1 MDIQQL
7 CAVLQGCLS
16 ANQEERK
23 AAEALLKQHELSKG
37 HVPNLLRVA
46 GEPTV
51 NISVRQVASISFKQV
66 AKKYWESEKEN
77 APMLAADDKQLV
89 RDNLLEAIIRAPHI
103 IQSQLSEVMTTVVYC
118 DYPQAWPGLLETV
131 MAHLTSSDHGRMYGG
146 LLVLRVLTRKYE
158 FRDDEERAPL
168 GPIINASFP
177 VLLSL
182 MQQLSAD
189 TSSSQQIA
197 EFMKLICKIFWSAT
211 FMSVPDILLQQ
222 EQFSGWMMCFHQAM
236 RRPLPWDQLRASLDD
251 RRKWIWFKALKW
263 VLHITYRLFN
273 RYGEPRLC
281 NAGSDQQFGQL
292 FETHVSSQFL
302 EDQLHVLHPLA
313 AGQYLSPR
321 VSNLALQYLTR
332 AIELKG
338 TYKQLKPH
346 VDGLLNQV
354 VLPLL
359 CFDAEDAELWEEDP
373 QEFVR
378 KGYDVLEDM
387 LGTKTAAG
395 NFVSTLAQKKP
406 KTHLPPLMARLV
418 EVMNA
423 HAAAVK
429 AGNVPVE
436 LARQMDGAMLAI
448 GSLSNT
454 LKTREPYRS
463 QLEAMLAAH
472 VLPTFNSQ
480 HGHLRAKACW
490 LAKEFA
496 DIQFSEGG
504 SGAGPL
510 FDTMLQ
516 AVINALHDSE
526 LPVRVEAVMAL
537 RSFVEELADVAPLK
551 PVLAQLMDSIFK
563 LMNEVENE
571 ELVFTLEVV
580 VDKFGDDIAPY
591 AVNLARNLT
600 AAFWKYSGQADGE
613 DEGDEDDQAAVA
625 AYGCLKALNTLL
637 DGVAEMKH
645 LLPVLEEII
654 LPIMAKCI
662 SSDGQDVLEDVL
674 ELLAYF
680 TYFGELS
687 PRLWSLWP
695 QLHALV
701 MDFGIDYWENILIPL
716 DNFIS
721 RGTDVYLASSNP
733 NYQESVFTM
742 VQHTLAGDFE
752 ELNMISAVK
761 LMEVVL
767 QNCSGKVRVCSHTC
781 PPNFILELS
790 RVASQH

>member
-1 MDIQQL
+1 
-7 CAVLQGCLS
+7 
-16 ANQEERK
+16 
-23 AAEALLKQHELSKG
+23 
-37 HVPNLLRVA
+37 
-46 GEPTV
+46 
-51 NISVRQVASISFKQV
+51 
-66 AKKYWESEKEN
+66 
-77 APMLAADDKQLV
+77 
-89 RDNLLEAIIRAPHI
+89 
-103 IQSQLSEVMTTVVYC
+103 MTTNV
-118 DYPQAWPGLLETV
+118 LLSRLPTQ
-131 MAHLTSSDHGRMYGG
+131 DHGRMYGG